1 MIKIKLVLGS
11 ILISMASYG
20 QDQITLDSCINAAYL
35 NLEFNTQAGYINEGR
50 THAMDGNNHYNLPT
64 FEVNGNASIQNEQI
78 SIPIAIPGFE
88 APVAPLNV
96 NRVLINFNQ
105 TIYNGNLAAK
115 KKVID
120 SLQYDE
126 QLQAM
131 EIDKVKIKSQVIGVY
146 ATVLVVQ
153 TNIEILDGHIKVLEK
168 KYQQLKGAVEGG
180 VSTKSKLQVLE
191 AERLKLQQRKTELSF
206 NESSLLNTL
215 NNFTGLALTTETEFH
230 KPSPTLSH
238 SQIITRPELLLLDS
252 KLEGL
257 KATYELAGNAR
268 LPYIG
273 LFGSFGVGYP
283 GYDIFN
289 PDVRPMAMAGVAVKW
304 KIWDWN
310 KTNND
315 RAQLVIGQSIIQQQR
330 SRAEL
335 AFERE
340 LIKQRSEVNKYTQLI
355 ETDDA
360 IIIAQENVSKSISS
374 ELMNGTATASDY
386 TSQLNTE
393 SSAKLNKELH
403 QIQLMLAILTYNTLK
418 GN

>member
-1 MIKIKLVLGS
+1 
-11 ILISMASYG
+11 
-20 QDQITLDSCINAAYL
+20 
-35 NLEFNTQAGYINEGR
+35 
-50 THAMDGNNHYNLPT
+50 
-64 FEVNGNASIQNEQI
+64 
-78 SIPIAIPGFE
+78 
-88 APVAPLNV
+88 
-96 NRVLINFNQ
+96 
-105 TIYNGNLAAK
+105 
-115 KKVID
+115 
-120 SLQYDE
+120 
-126 QLQAM
+126 
-131 EIDKVKIKSQVIGVY
+131 VY

-257 KATYELAGNAR
+257 KATYELVGNAR

>member
-1 MIKIKLVLGS
+1 M
-11 ILISMASYG
+11 
-20 QDQITLDSCINAAYL
+20 
-35 NLEFNTQAGYINEGR
+35 
-50 THAMDGNNHYNLPT
+50 
-64 FEVNGNASIQNEQI
+64 
-78 SIPIAIPGFE
+78 
-88 APVAPLNV
+88 
-96 NRVLINFNQ
+96 
-105 TIYNGNLAAK
+105 
-115 KKVID
+115 
-120 SLQYDE
+120 
-126 QLQAM
+126 
-131 EIDKVKIKSQVIGVY
+131 
-146 ATVLVVQ
+146 
-153 TNIEILDGHIKVLEK
+153 
-168 KYQQLKGAVEGG
+168 
-180 VSTKSKLQVLE
+180 
-191 AERLKLQQRKTELSF
+191 
-206 NESSLLNTL
+206 LNTL
-215 NNFTGLALTTETEFH
+215 NNFTGLALTAETEFY

-238 SQIITRPELLLLDS
+238 SQIIMRPELLLLDS

-257 KATYELAGNAR
+257 KAKYELAGNAR
-268 LPYIG
+268 LPYVG

-315 RAQLVIGQSIIQQQR
+315 RAQLVIGQSIIQQHR

-374 ELMNGTATASDY
+374 ELVNGTATASDY

>member
-1 MIKIKLVLGS
+1 MIKIKLILGS

-20 QDQITLDSCINAAYL
+20 QDQITLDSCINSAYL

-153 TNIEILDGHIKVLEK
+153 TNMEILDGHIKVLEK
-168 KYQQLKGAVEGG
+168 KYKQLKV
-180 VSTKSKLQVLE
+180 
-191 AERLKLQQRKTELSF
+191 
-206 NESSLLNTL
+206 
-215 NNFTGLALTTETEFH
+215 
-230 KPSPTLSH
+230 P
-238 SQIITRPELLLLDS
+238 
-252 KLEGL
+252 
-257 KATYELAGNAR
+257 
-268 LPYIG
+268 
-273 LFGSFGVGYP
+273 
-283 GYDIFN
+283 
-289 PDVRPMAMAGVAVKW
+289 
-304 KIWDWN
+304 
-310 KTNND
+310 
-315 RAQLVIGQSIIQQQR
+315 
-330 SRAEL
+330 
-335 AFERE
+335 
-340 LIKQRSEVNKYTQLI
+340 
-355 ETDDA
+355 
-360 IIIAQENVSKSISS
+360 
-374 ELMNGTATASDY
+374 
-386 TSQLNTE
+386 
-393 SSAKLNKELH
+393 
-403 QIQLMLAILTYNTLK
+403 
-418 GN
+418 

>member
-1 MIKIKLVLGS
+1 MIKTKLILGS

-153 TNIEILDGHIKVLEK
+153 TNMEILDGHIKVLEK

-215 NNFTGLALTTETEFH
+215 NNFTGLALTTETEFY

-257 KATYELAGNAR
+257 KAKYELAGNAR

-289 PDVRPMAMAGVAVKW
+289 PDVRPMAMAGVAIKW

-315 RAQLVIGQSIIQQQR
+315 RAQLVIGQSIIQQHR

>member
-1 MIKIKLVLGS
+1 MIKIKLILGS

-20 QDQITLDSCINAAYL
+20 QHQITLDSCINAAYV

-146 ATVLVVQ
+146 AIILVVQ
-153 TNIEILDGHIKVLEK
+153 TNMEILDGHIKVLEK
-168 KYQQLKGAVEGG
+168 KYKQLKGAVEGG

-215 NNFTGLALTTETEFH
+215 NNFTGLSLTTETEFH

-273 LFGSFGVGYP
+273 LFGSFGLGYP